1 MRHEREGSSLRPV
14 NVRARRSRSGP
25 SRLMS
30 RGLWAYP
37 SNRGHEGLS
46 GTALARPPRRAKGE
60 NEVKKRLWAVGTAA
74 LAYLVM
80 ASVALAQDPTQS
92 GYGGT
97 GGNIQGDVEGGTGG
111 GSLPFTGL
119 DLLLLV
125 GAGVLL
131 VAAGLTLRRVGRTTS
146 S

>member
-1 MRHEREGSSLRPV
+1 MV
-14 NVRARRSRSGP
+14 
-25 SRLMS
+25 
-30 RGLWAYP
+30 
-37 SNRGHEGLS
+37 
-46 GTALARPPRRAKGE
+46 
-60 NEVKKRLWAVGTAA
+60 KRLWVIGCGV
-74 LAYLVM
+74 LAYLAT

-97 GGNIQGDVEGGTGG
+97 GGNIQGGVEGGGTGG

-131 VAAGLTLRRVGRTTS
+131 LAAGLTLRRVGRVRS
-146 S
+146 

>member
-1 MRHEREGSSLRPV
+1 MRL
-14 NVRARRSRSGP
+14 
-25 SRLMS
+25 
-30 RGLWAYP
+30 
-37 SNRGHEGLS
+37 
-46 GTALARPPRRAKGE
+46 TAFASC
-60 NEVKKRLWAVGTAA
+60 A
-74 LAYLVM
+74 LAYLVT

-97 GGNIQGDVEGGTGG
+97 GGNIQGDVEGG

-131 VAAGLTLRRVGRTTS
+131 LAAGFTLRRVGRVRS
-146 S
+146 

>member
-1 MRHEREGSSLRPV
+1 MV
-14 NVRARRSRSGP
+14 
-25 SRLMS
+25 
-30 RGLWAYP
+30 
-37 SNRGHEGLS
+37 
-46 GTALARPPRRAKGE
+46 
-60 NEVKKRLWAVGTAA
+60 KRLWVIISGV
-74 LAYLVM
+74 LAYLAL

-97 GGNIQGDVEGGTGG
+97 GGNIQGGVEGGGGGAGGGVGG

-131 VAAGLTLRRVGRTTS
+131 LAAGLTLRRVGRVRS
-146 S
+146 

>member
-1 MRHEREGSSLRPV
+1 M
-14 NVRARRSRSGP
+14 
-25 SRLMS
+25 
-30 RGLWAYP
+30 
-37 SNRGHEGLS
+37 
-46 GTALARPPRRAKGE
+46 
-60 NEVKKRLWAVGTAA
+60 KRLTAFA
-74 LAYLVM
+74 SCGLAYLVT

-97 GGNIQGDVEGGTGG
+97 GGNIQGDVEGG

-131 VAAGLTLRRVGRTTS
+131 LAAGFTLRRVGRVRS
-146 S
+146 

>member
-1 MRHEREGSSLRPV
+1 MLGADVHGSVHGGIQPSVWPAADLSETAAKCSGR
-14 NVRARRSRSGP
+14 RAR
-25 SRLMS
+25 
-30 RGLWAYP
+30 
-37 SNRGHEGLS
+37 
-46 GTALARPPRRAKGE
+46 KGE
-60 NEVKKRLWAVGTAA
+60 VGMVKRLYVLGGGV
-74 LAYLVM
+74 LAYLAT

-97 GGNIQGDVEGGTGG
+97 GGNIQGGVESGGGTGS

-131 VAAGLTLRRVGRTTS
+131 LAAGLTLRRVGRARS
-146 S
+146 

>member
-1 MRHEREGSSLRPV
+1 MV
-14 NVRARRSRSGP
+14 
-25 SRLMS
+25 
-30 RGLWAYP
+30 
-37 SNRGHEGLS
+37 
-46 GTALARPPRRAKGE
+46 
-60 NEVKKRLWAVGTAA
+60 KRLYVMGGGV
-74 LAYLVM
+74 LAYLAT

-97 GGNIQGDVEGGTGG
+97 GGNIQGGVEGGASGGTGS

-131 VAAGLTLRRVGRTTS
+131 LAAGLTMRRVGRARS
-146 S
+146 

>member
-1 MRHEREGSSLRPV
+1 MV
-14 NVRARRSRSGP
+14 
-25 SRLMS
+25 
-30 RGLWAYP
+30 
-37 SNRGHEGLS
+37 
-46 GTALARPPRRAKGE
+46 
-60 NEVKKRLWAVGTAA
+60 KRLWVIGSGV
-74 LAYLVM
+74 LAYLVT

-97 GGNIQGDVEGGTGG
+97 GGNIQGGVEGGGTGG

-131 VAAGLTLRRVGRTTS
+131 LAAGLTLRRVGRVRS
-146 S
+146 

>member
-1 MRHEREGSSLRPV
+1 MGMV
-14 NVRARRSRSGP
+14 
-25 SRLMS
+25 
-30 RGLWAYP
+30 
-37 SNRGHEGLS
+37 
-46 GTALARPPRRAKGE
+46 
-60 NEVKKRLWAVGTAA
+60 KRLYVMGGGV

-97 GGNIQGDVEGGTGG
+97 GGNIQGGVQGGAGGGTGS

-131 VAAGLTLRRVGRTTS
+131 LAAGLTMRRVGRARS
-146 S
+146 